1 MRRVITIK
9 FMFNSPN
16 DTSLLYAC
24 TDEVGESPF
33 GGEDAITVE
42 IRHSKEYSE
51 AILAD
56 VKSCLYPDLQNIS
69 ILVAENVL
77 PVKRINLQ

>member
-1 MRRVITIK
+1 MTIK

-24 TDEVGESPF
+24 TNEVGELPF

-42 IRHSKEYSE
+42 IRRSKEYSE
-51 AILAD
+51 RFSLM
-56 VKSCLYPDLQNIS
+56 
-69 ILVAENVL
+69 
-77 PVKRINLQ
+77 

>member
-1 MRRVITIK
+1 MTIK

-33 GGEDAITVE
+33 GGGDAITVE
-42 IRHSKEYSE
+42 IRHSKE
-51 AILAD
+51 
-56 VKSCLYPDLQNIS
+56 
-69 ILVAENVL
+69 
-77 PVKRINLQ
+77 